1 MKGKRQ
7 REGGRK
13 KRRKE
18 ERKKKKERSG
28 QVSVSHICLCNHFVI
43 LLVPLLISSVFYI
56 FFIYSSVPSSKGS
69 SQLRDLIEFSRMAGR
84 FFTSQP
90 PGKPKNIGPG
100 SLSLLQQIF
109 PIQELNQHLLHWR
122 QILYQLRYQGS
133 PYIFLLY
140 ILIATVLLTF

>member
-7 REGGRK
+7 REGERK
-13 KRRKE
+13 KRRKKE
-18 ERKKKKERSG
+18 KKKKERSG
-28 QVSVSHICLCNHFVI
+28 QVSVSHICLCSHFVI
-43 LLVPLLISSVFYI
+43 LLVPSLISSVFYI

-69 SQLRDLIEFSRMAGR
+69 SQLRDLIQFSHMAGR

-90 PGKPKNIGPG
+90 PGKPKNIGLG

-122 QILYQLRYQGS
+122 QILYQLSYQGS